1 MSTFSTFEEAR
12 EFFRKDLFAT
22 TNGMELTELTET
34 ESAATLTVTENHQN
48 AMGGVMGGVI
58 FTLCDLAFAALV
70 NNLHKPTV
78 ALDSDIKFLSTPK
91 GKQLTARAKLIKNGR
106 TTIIVSVLVTD
117 ESGKEIAIF
126 SGTGY
131 KL

>member
-1 MSTFSTFEEAR
+1 MATFQSLDQAR
-12 EFFRKDLFAT
+12 AFFSRDLFAAS
-22 TNGMELTELTET
+22 NGMTVDALTENG
-34 ESAATLTVTENHQN
+34 AVCGMRITENHQN

-78 ALDSDIKFLSTPK
+78 ALDSDIKFLSAPK
-91 GKQLTARAKLIKNGR
+91 GKQLAARAKLIKNGR
-106 TTIIVSVLVTD
+106 TTIIVNVLVTD